1 VSLSPGGGHGWS
13 WSSVAGHGEL
23 AGEGK
28 EGEGEEGEGG
38 GGCSYGA
45 AGEGQGCH
53 GEGLLG
59 AAGPLL
65 SSCSAC
71 CTLDVCDKKL
81 NVRKKRR
88 RTENKMKKYGKFSK
102 LENF

>member
-1 VSLSPGGGHGWS
+1 MAGVGAPWPAMGSSP
-13 WSSVAGHGEL
+13 ER
-23 AGEGK
+23 GK
-28 EGEGEEGEGG
+28 RGKGKRERG
-38 GGCSYGA
+38 GGCGYGA